1 MRYLKWKVDSP
12 TPMYWCFL
20 KAPCEMEFEFTG
32 RLPGVLQFDS
42 LWSFFCIE
50 ELEGLEEPSGTIKV
64 PPPEIA
70 SLMIRAYN
78 HWFPS
83 IRPY

>member
-1 MRYLKWKVDSP
+1 MRYLKWKVDGP

-64 PPPEIA
+64 PPPGNSQSYDQGLLTIG
-70 SLMIRAYN
+70 
-78 HWFPS
+78 FPQ
-83 IRPY
+83 